1 MIKRHL
7 SLINVLGALESCL
20 LLGPRGV
27 GKTVL
32 CHQFIAGLEDKF
44 VVDLLDRETYQ
55 QHVAAP
61 GLFKRAVLSQLKR
74 GRVLTVLVDEV
85 QKIPEILDD
94 VHSVLEEQFR
104 SGKREVRFI
113 LTGSSA
119 RKLKRGSANLLA
131 GRAITLQLH
140 PLSMLEID
148 IDLERALTIGL
159 LPSFYQSSTKPTRRL
174 RSYADTY
181 IREEVLQEGLVRKGQ
196 SFEKFL
202 DFAAQTNS
210 EPVNLARLSKA
221 AGVSGPTID
230 IFYEV
235 LCDIML
241 ARRIDVWSFSERVKM
256 ATSPKYYFF
265 DCGVLNAL
273 RGELRMEL
281 RPSSY
286 RYGKLF
292 ETFLINQILA
302 ANDYLENDLKPYF
315 WRTQTGTEID
325 LILARGPSDAP
336 RAIEIKSEQSPEES
350 DFKALNKFK
359 LEHPEAQLFCLC
371 TTTARY
377 TVGDVNV
384 VPWQEGVTTVCR

>member
-1 MIKRHL
+1 MLKRYL
-7 SLINVLGALESCL
+7 NLFNILGENESCL
-20 LLGPRGV
+20 LFGPRGV
-27 GKTVL
+27 GKTAL
-32 CHQFIAGLEDKF
+32 CHQFIADFEDKLI
-44 VVDLLDRETYQ
+44 VDLLDRETCQ

-61 GLFKRAVLSQLKR
+61 GLFKRAVLSQLKP

-104 SGKREVRFI
+104 SGKREVRFL

-131 GRAITLQLH
+131 GRAITLHLH
-140 PLSMLEID
+140 PLSTLELD
-148 IDLERALTIGL
+148 VDLERALTIGL
-159 LPSFYQSSTKPTRRL
+159 LPSFYRSSTRPTRRL

-210 EPVNLARLSKA
+210 EPVNLARLSRA

-230 IFYEV
+230 TFYEV

-273 RGELRMEL
+273 RGELGLEL

-302 ANDYLENDLKPYF
+302 VNEYLETDLQPYF
-315 WRTQTGTEID
+315 WRTQTGAEID
-325 LILARGPSDAP
+325 LILARGPRDAP
-336 RAIEIKSEQSPEES
+336 RAIEIKSEQTPETS
-350 DFKALNKFK
+350 DFHTLQNFK
-359 LEHPEAQLFCLC
+359 LEYPDAELYCLC

-384 VPWQEGVTTVCR
+384 LPWQEGVAAVCR